1 MIKDVFPVIKTTL
14 LAVTCFFTLPS
25 AVIAQSGKPAYII
38 YNQEGEEIPFHDLYE
53 GIADSDLIF
62 FGEEHNNSIAHWLR
76 FELVDKLSQTESRA
90 FRIGMEM
97 FEADQQILIDE
108 YFSDLISQSGF
119 EQEARLWN
127 NYQTDYKPML
137 EFAKEQGI
145 PLTATNIPRRY
156 ANSVYRNGLEALDSL
171 SNQAKQWVAP
181 LPIEVDLSLPGY
193 KNISDMAQGH
203 GGENLI
209 YAQAVKDAT
218 MAHFILL
225 SMEPET
231 QLFHLNGSYHSD
243 NREGIIW
250 YINHWA
256 TGYQIR
262 TIQVVSA
269 ENIKEIESDKLQSA
283 DFTIAVPENMTKTY

>member
-1 MIKDVFPVIKTTL
+1 MIKATL
-14 LAVTCFFTLPS
+14 LAVTLSSTLLS
-25 AVIAQSGKPAYII
+25 SVMAQSGKPAYII
-38 YNQEGEEIPFHDLYE
+38 YNQAGEEISFHDLYE
-53 GIADSDLIF
+53 RVADSDLIF
-62 FGEEHNNSIAHWLR
+62 FGEEHNNAIAHWVR
-76 FELVDKLSQTESRA
+76 FELVEKLSQTESKS

-108 YFSDLISQSGF
+108 YFSDLITQSGF

-137 EFAKEQGI
+137 EFVKEQGI

-171 SNQAKQWVAP
+171 SGQSKQWIAP

-225 SMEPET
+225 SMEPDT

-243 NREGIIW
+243 NREGIVW

-256 TGYQIR
+256 AGYQIH
-262 TIQVVSA
+262 TIQVLSA
-269 ENIKEIESDKLQSA
+269 ENIKEIDHDELQSA
-283 DFTIAVPENMTKTY
+283 DFTIAVPDNMTKTY